1 MISINQL
8 ATVESAAPATT
19 CASCG
24 RPLGPTAA
32 GAFCLS
38 CLLSPAK
45 NWLDQSEE
53 SSRTLS
59 SLEEWEPGD
68 KIDRYQLEELL
79 GEGGFGIVYRAI
91 QMEPI
96 HREVALKVLK
106 PRMASRDIVARFEGE
121 RQALAMM
128 DHPNIARVYDAGAT
142 FSGCPYFVMELVKGK
157 PITEFCRHLPLEQRI
172 RLFIQACRGVQHAHQ
187 KGVIHRDIK
196 PSNVLVMG
204 EGIISVAKVIDFGIA
219 KALEQPLADKTI
231 YTAQGQVMGTLQ
243 YMSPEQALSA
253 GMDVDTRSDVYSL
266 GVLLYE
272 MLTGVTP
279 LPAERANGNDLAE
292 ILKAVRDETPV
303 RPSQELD
310 KAYKTAR
317 SHSPAPP
324 MVAEWEEEGVTPAT
338 LRGDLDWI
346 VMKALEKERAR
357 RYPSVSAL
365 MDDLERFLKQEP
377 VQAKAPTAR
386 YRVARFARRN
396 TILLRFVGALALV
409 LGVSTV
415 ILVWLTLRAT
425 RAETVTREA
434 LAAEAAAR
442 REAARQEAETRRQLV
457 QLDVV
462 TGDEMVE
469 DGDAFGALLW
479 YLEALRLDRDDPAKE
494 ILHRQRFRC
503 AMQSGPQLLTLWPGT
518 VSGEFSPDGSRVAL
532 ITDDGTAQLWS
543 CDTQQPA
550 SPPLT
555 APGGIRWIRFTDN
568 PQVVLGFSRQ
578 GLFCEWDLQTGIL
591 TSTAVA
597 ASQTP
602 TKPAWDLTPDGKW
615 LAVTVAGGPQV
626 FRTVPRA
633 AVGPVLEGAPSLTQL
648 RLSSDGRR
656 LAGSDGSSLK
666 VWETRSGKL
675 ILSSHDLEGSVTQ
688 IAISPDGTR
697 LATVSG
703 RTGGTLDVW
712 DVDLGSRMR
721 PSSRPGGKLLDCTFS
736 PEGRRLAVASHDAY
750 ARVFDVASGLPLTES
765 MRHSGAVMEVHFSG
779 DGRRVATSA
788 VGEVNARIWDGYT
801 GLPAWPWICH
811 PSSSPH
817 ARISANG
824 SAVLTG
830 GEDGAFRLWRAPVEG
845 AAKVTANQ
853 GARVVTASQGATG
866 RLILSVGADA
876 LIRLWNRTTGDLTAL
891 IQPSSPPSAVEL
903 SPDENW
909 IVTGGENGVVQVW
922 DSRTGKPALPD
933 LRHGDRRVVQVQFD
947 ASGEEFFSLGEEGS
961 LKLWNQSTGRPTA
974 RQLEQSG
981 TLIRATYDATGERL
995 LAADTEH
1002 KVGCWDVRSG
1012 RLSGEKIRLPR
1023 RIDHLAF
1030 SPDGKRWL
1038 TASLGNGSFA
1048 QVWDAVTLQPVGP
1061 MLLPGRTFCATLSP
1075 DGANVVTC
1083 GADNTARIWNAAT
1096 GGRVGGRMT
1105 HSGHVFRSVFSPDGR
1120 MVATCSDDG
1129 TARVWDALS
1138 GAPVSPPLPQG
1149 AGIVYWNRSST
1160 ELLTASA
1167 SGVLSLWDVSPMTE
1181 ALDALQ
1187 AQAELLS
1194 GRKLDALLGTTL
1206 LTGSE
1211 VAQRWQQRVRMRPL
1225 PQPPETPVAPAVSRR

>member
-1 MISINQL
+1 M
-8 ATVESAAPATT
+8 ESTAPAAT

-91 QMEPI
+91 QLEPI

-157 PITEFCRHLPLEQRI
+157 PITEFSRHLPLEQRI

-219 KALEQPLADKTI
+219 KALEQPLAEKTI

-279 LPAERANGNDLAE
+279 LAAERASGNDLAE
-292 ILKAVRDETPV
+292 ILRAVRDETPV

-317 SHSPAPP
+317 TQSPAPP
-324 MVAEWEEEGVTPAT
+324 VGTEWEEEGVTPAT

-365 MDDLERFLKQEP
+365 MEDLERFLKQEP

-409 LGVSTV
+409 LGVSTA
-415 ILVWLTLRAT
+415 ILIWLTLRAT
-425 RAETVTREA
+425 RAETVTRKA
-434 LAAEAAAR
+434 LAAEASAR
-442 REAARQEAETRRQLV
+442 QETTRQEAETRRQLV

-479 YLEALRLDRDDPAKE
+479 YLEALRLDKGDPAKE

-518 VSGEFSPDGSRVAL
+518 ISGEFSPDGSRVAVL
-532 ITDDGTAQLWS
+532 KGDGTAQLWS
-543 CDTQQPA
+543 CETQQPA
-550 SPPLT
+550 GPPLT
-555 APGGIRWIRFTDN
+555 APGGIRWIRFTDD
-568 PQVVLGFSRQ
+568 PRALLGISRQ

-591 TSTAVA
+591 TSTTVA
-597 ASQTP
+597 SSQTP
-602 TKPAWDLTPDGKW
+602 AKTALDLTPDGKW
-615 LAVTVAGGPQV
+615 LAVTVSGGPQV

-633 AVGPVLEGAPSLTQL
+633 AVGPVLEGAPSLTLL
-648 RLSSDGRR
+648 RLSHDGRR

-666 VWETRSGKL
+666 VWDARSGKL
-675 ILSSHDLEGSVTQ
+675 ILSSNDLEGSVAQ
-688 IAISPDGTR
+688 IAMSPDGTR
-697 LATVSG
+697 MATVSG
-703 RTGGTLDVW
+703 KTSGTLDVW

-721 PSSRPGGKLLDCTFS
+721 PPTRPGGKLLDCTFS

-788 VGEVNARIWDGYT
+788 VGDGNARIWDGYT

-811 PSSSPH
+811 PSSSPY
-817 ARISANG
+817 ARISADG
-824 SAVLTG
+824 SSVLTG
-830 GEDGAFRLWRAPVEG
+830 GEDGALRLWRTPVEG
-845 AAKVTANQ
+845 PAKVTANH
-853 GARVVTASQGATG
+853 GAKVVTAAQGAAG
-866 RLILSVGADA
+866 RLILSLGADG
-876 LIRLWNRTTGDLTAL
+876 LVRLWNRATGDLTAL
-891 IQPSSPPSAVEL
+891 IQPSSPPAAVEL
-903 SPDENW
+903 SQDENW
-909 IVTGGENGVVQVW
+909 VVTGGENGMVQVW

-933 LRHGDRRVVQVQFD
+933 LRHGGRRILQVQFA

-961 LKLWNQSTGRPTA
+961 LKLWNRRTGMPLA
-974 RQLEQSG
+974 RQLEQAG

-1002 KVGCWDVRSG
+1002 KVGCWEVRSG
-1012 RLSGEKIRLPR
+1012 SPASEKIRLPR

-1030 SPDGKRWL
+1030 SSDGKRWL

-1048 QVWDAVTLQPVGP
+1048 QVWDAVTLQPIGP
-1061 MLLPGRTFCATLSP
+1061 MLSPGRTFCATLSP
-1075 DGANVVTC
+1075 DGATVVTC
-1083 GADNTARIWNAAT
+1083 GADNTARIWNAAS
-1096 GGRVGGRMT
+1096 GGRVGRNMT

-1129 TARVWDALS
+1129 TARVWDALN

-1149 AGIVYWNRSST
+1149 AGLVYWNRSST

-1187 AQAELLS
+1187 VQAELLS

-1211 VAQRWQQRVRMRPL
+1211 VAQRWQQRARHL
-1225 PQPPETPVAPAVSRR
+1225 PQPSETPPASAVSRR

>member
-1 MISINQL
+1 M
-8 ATVESAAPATT
+8 VESTAPAT

-79 GEGGFGIVYRAI
+79 GEGGFGIVYRAV
-91 QMEPI
+91 QLEPI

-106 PRMASRDIVARFEGE
+106 PRMASRDVVARFEGE

-219 KALEQPLADKTI
+219 KALEQPLAEKTI

-317 SHSPAPP
+317 SQSSIPP
-324 MVAEWEEEGVTPAT
+324 LSTEWEEEGVTPAT

-365 MDDLERFLKQEP
+365 MEDLERFLKQEP

-409 LGVSTV
+409 LGVSTA
-415 ILVWLTLRAT
+415 ILVWLTLRAK
-425 RAETVTREA
+425 RAESVAREA
-434 LAAEAAAR
+434 LAAEASAR
-442 REAARQEAETRRQLV
+442 QETARQEAETRRQLV

-494 ILHRQRFRC
+494 TLHRQRFRC

-518 VSGEFSPDGSRVAL
+518 VAGEFSPDGNRVAVVKG
-532 ITDDGTAQLWS
+532 DGTAQLWS
-543 CDTQQPA
+543 CETLQPA

-555 APGGIRWIRFTDN
+555 APGGIRWIRFTDD
-568 PQVVLGFSRQ
+568 PRVVLGLSRQ

-597 ASQTP
+597 PGQAPS
-602 TKPAWDLTPDGKW
+602 KAAWDLTPDGKW

-633 AVGPVLEGAPSLTQL
+633 AVGPVLEGAPSLTLL
-648 RLSSDGRR
+648 RLSNDGRR
-656 LAGSDGSSLK
+656 LAGYDGSSLK
-666 VWETRSGKL
+666 VWDARSGKL
-675 ILSSHDLEGSVTQ
+675 ILSSHDLEGNVSQ
-688 IAISPDGTR
+688 IAMSPDGTR

-703 RTGGTLDVW
+703 RAGGTLDVW
-712 DVDLGSRMR
+712 DVDLGSRLR
-721 PSSRPGGKLLDCTFS
+721 PPSRPGGKLLDCSFS
-736 PEGRRLAVASHDAY
+736 PEGRRLAIASHDSY

-765 MRHSGAVMEVHFSG
+765 MRHSGAVTEVHFSG

-788 VGEVNARIWDGYT
+788 VGDVNARIWDGYT
-801 GLPAWPWICH
+801 GLPDWPWICH
-811 PSSSPH
+811 PSNSPC
-817 ARISANG
+817 ARINADG
-824 SAVLTG
+824 SFVLTG
-830 GEDGAFRLWRAPVEG
+830 GEDGVLRLWRAPVEG
-845 AAKVTANQ
+845 AARVTANHGAKVVNAAQ
-853 GARVVTASQGATG
+853 GASG
-866 RLILSVGADA
+866 RLMLSTGSDGMV
-876 LIRLWNRTTGDLTAL
+876 RLWNRTTGAQTAM
-891 IQPSSPPSAVEL
+891 IQPATPPVAVEM
-903 SPDENW
+903 SQDENW
-909 IVTGGENGVVQVW
+909 VVTGGENGVVQVW

-933 LRHGDRRVVQVQFD
+933 LRHGTRRVIQVQF
-947 ASGEEFFSLGEEGS
+947 AISGEEFFSLGEEGTI
-961 LKLWNQSTGRPTA
+961 KLWNRRTGMPLA
-974 RQLEQSG
+974 RQVEQAG
-981 TLIRATYDATGERL
+981 TLTRATYDATGEKL
-995 LAADTEH
+995 LAVDAEY
-1002 KVGCWDVRSG
+1002 KVGCWNIQNG
-1012 RLSGEKIRLPR
+1012 TPLGEKVRLPR
-1023 RIDHLAF
+1023 RVDHLAF
-1030 SPDGKRWL
+1030 SADGKRWL

-1048 QVWDAVTLQPVGP
+1048 QVWDATTFLPVGP
-1061 MLLPGRTFCATLSP
+1061 MLAPGRTFCATLSP
-1075 DGANVVTC
+1075 DGTNVVTC
-1083 GADNTARIWNAAT
+1083 GADNTARIWNASS
-1096 GGRVGGRMT
+1096 GGRVGRNMT

-1167 SGVLSLWDVSPMTE
+1167 SGVLSLWDVSPITE
-1181 ALDALQ
+1181 ALDDLQ
-1187 AQAELLS
+1187 VQAELLS
-1194 GRKLDALLGTTL
+1194 GRKLDALLGTTM
-1206 LTGSE
+1206 LTGDE
-1211 VAQRWQQRVRMRPL
+1211 VALRWQQRIRRL
-1225 PQPPETPVAPAVSRR
+1225 PQPPDRPAAPAVSRR